1 MTDVVDLSTAESAY
15 VALLKARLMPRTAA
29 ADLVR
34 GLKTKTKNSGN
45 QSHEAEIVQADAW
58 LAICALSKSL
68 DADNETETSPE
79 VWSHAIS
86 RTEEWRNLLD

>member
-1 MTDVVDLSTAESAY
+1 MADTVDLSIAESVY
-15 VALLKARLMPRTAA
+15 LTLLDAQHKPITAA

-34 GLKTKTKNSGN
+34 ALKSKTQNSGN
-45 QSHEAEIVQADAW
+45 QSHEVEVAQADAW

-68 DADNETETSPE
+68 DSDQETAPE
-79 VWSHAIS
+79 VWARAIS